1 MLSIVEDSCELLGRA
16 GPLHGTVPPRIEPFP
31 AGRICPASPP
41 LPLSVTDAGDVCLSP
56 VAVGPFSTTSHR
68 PLLKSIDLSFISPVC
83 HCFTV
88 PSYLLLFLDSLLG
101 TADSDSEPQTIKL
114 SCALDSLIDLPP
126 ATEQSK
132 YNARRHKVQEG
143 IAEEVA
149 RVPYWYRPPP
159 PPTWVA

>member
-1 MLSIVEDSCELLGRA
+1 MSVSGCGGSLLDHFPQTLVEEYRLELYLAR
-16 GPLHGTVPPRIEPFP
+16 
-31 AGRICPASPP
+31 
-41 LPLSVTDAGDVCLSP
+41 LPLFHG
-56 VAVGPFSTTSHR
+56 AVVLALVLGLAPWHR
-68 PLLKSIDLSFISPVC
+68 GL
-83 HCFTV
+83 
-88 PSYLLLFLDSLLG
+88 
-101 TADSDSEPQTIKL
+101 ARSDSEPQTIKL

-149 RVPYWYRPPP
+149 RVPYWYLPP